1 MWIINKIEVHAIEEN
16 TVLAR
21 IQDKYAYK
29 NTPLQNVDF
38 PRKYL
43 CTTCLALCIILGQST
58 LPPSHFSDDKLEKIV
73 EYLGKY
79 DNILFKL
86 DFDWNQKKQ

>member
-1 MWIINKIEVHAIEEN
+1 MHNMFSSVHNFRAIH
-16 TVLAR
+16 TA
-21 IQDKYAYK
+21 
-29 NTPLQNVDF
+29 
-38 PRKYL
+38 
-43 CTTCLALCIILGQST
+43 
-58 LPPSHFSDDKLEKIV
+58 PSHFSDDKLEKIV